1 MQGLRPGTSPPP
13 VSTPM
18 RVIGQASRE
27 ECRSS
32 VGFGARA
39 RSPGR
44 GAHAAGAS
52 AGLAPIAWTTWY
64 WPGWAGGEVRG
75 MSGQVGGDA
84 VDVDGAG
91 RSVDDVVAAGP
102 RDEAGARQQLEG
114 PQPREGVAAG
124 GVAGASHLLD
134 VGTLPAV
141 AGDAREVHDRSLSV
155 MALGVSGRTRTSG
168 GACIAQHYRV
178 PRVSV
183 IFARIRSLL
192 P

>member
-44 GAHAAGAS
+44 GARA
-52 AGLAPIAWTTWY
+52 
-64 WPGWAGGEVRG
+64 
-75 MSGQVGGDA
+75 
-84 VDVDGAG
+84 
-91 RSVDDVVAAGP
+91 
-102 RDEAGARQQLEG
+102 AGARQQLEV

-183 IFARIRSLL
+183 IFARIRS
-192 P
+192 